1 VDQETALPTDAAIA
15 ANRFGYGARPGDL
28 TRLGSHARDS
38 LLAQLK
44 GNPPLLDDASLPSS
58 RGLLARVATLR
69 ADAQQDRR
77 AQPDVTEPG
86 EMPAAGTAQAG
97 QAAKLA
103 RLIRETFAPAYAA
116 DVGARARVAI
126 NTQHDFLERL
136 VQFWSNH
143 FAVSVDKVA
152 VLGLAGTMEREV
164 IRAHVLGNFADM
176 LLAVEQHPAMLLYLD
191 NAQSIGPDSQL
202 ARQANRRGRDLGLN
216 ENLGREILE
225 LHTLGVGAGYTQQD
239 VRALASMITG
249 WSIGG
254 GEGRL
259 RGGEPGVFMFRETMH
274 EPGAQQLLGR
284 RYAEDGLA
292 QGSAALRD
300 LAVDAH
306 TARHVSTKLARHFV
320 ADDPPQAVVDRLTRA
335 WLNSRGDLPV
345 VYRALIEAPESW
357 RQPLAKYKTPSDYLY
372 SAHRALS
379 LPFAGRPADVRLFDL
394 LGQRSFAPESPAGW
408 PDRSA
413 DWDGSSALLKRLEW
427 AQQMG
432 QRLGSSR
439 DAGKLADAALGPVL
453 SGDTRG
459 AIARAQDGSQ
469 ALALLLA
476 APEFMR
482 R

>member
-1 VDQETALPTDAAIA
+1 VFQEPALSTDAAIA

-28 TRLGSHARDS
+28 DRLGSHARDS
-38 LLAQLK
+38 LLVQLK
-44 GNPPLLDDASLPSS
+44 GAAPLLDDASLPSS
-58 RGLLARVATLR
+58 RGLLARVAALR
-69 ADAQQDRR
+69 AEAQQDRR
-77 AQPDVTEPG
+77 DAMEAAVPDAA
-86 EMPAAGTAQAG
+86 PAPGTAQAE
-97 QAAKLA
+97 QAAKLGK
-103 RLIRETFAPAYAA
+103 LIRETFAPAYAA
-116 DVGARARVAI
+116 DVAARARAAI
-126 NTQHDFLERL
+126 GSERDFLERL
-136 VQFWSNH
+136 VHFWSNH

-152 VLGLAGTMEREV
+152 VLGIAGTLEREA
-164 IRAHVLGNFADM
+164 IRPHVLGSFADM

-191 NAQSIGPDSQL
+191 NAQSIGPDSL
-202 ARQANRRGRDLGLN
+202 VARQANRRGRDLGLN

-225 LHTLGVGAGYTQQD
+225 LHTLGVDAGYTQQD

-259 RGGEPGVFMFRETMH
+259 RDGEAGVFIFRAGFH

-284 RYAEDGLA
+284 RYAEGGLE

-306 TARHVSTKLARHFV
+306 TARHVSSKLARHFV
-320 ADDPPQAVVDRLTRA
+320 ADDPPASLVERLTRA
-335 WLNSRGDLPV
+335 WLDSRGQLPA
-345 VYRALIEAPESW
+345 VYRALLDAPEAW
-357 RQPLAKYKTPSDYLY
+357 RQPLAKFKTPTDYIY
-372 SAHRALS
+372 SSYRALS
-379 LPFAGRPADVRLFDL
+379 LPFANRPADIRLFDL
-394 LGQRSFAPESPAGW
+394 LGQRSFAPGSPAGW
-408 PDRSA
+408 PDRSV

-439 DAGKLADAALGPVL
+439 DAGKLAQAALGPVL

-459 AIARAQDGSQ
+459 AIARAQDGAQ